1 MLSWLAANAA
11 TIIISVILAVLV
23 IAVIVKMIRD
33 KRNGRTSCSCGCSN
47 CAMQGTCHQKKNLS
61 EK

>member
-33 KRNGRTSCSCGCSN
+33 KRNGRTSCSCG
-47 CAMQGTCHQKKNLS
+47 
-61 EK
+61 